1 MSLFLSGRKNRI
13 IFIILTILCIILITL
28 NLRYEKILPFGKSVV
43 IEIISPIQKVT
54 TIIINPFV
62 RFIKTINKLS
72 DILEENKLLKEK
84 INLFLKENISLKELE
99 RENRELRELLGSSY
113 YEQFEL
119 KLASV
124 IGRTKTDWKNTI
136 FIDKGKNHNI
146 KIDMPVIS
154 QSGLIGK
161 VIATSKN
168 FSEVRLI
175 NDPNSSVASMVQK
188 TRKTGV
194 IQGIGDTILNMGLI
208 PKEAEI
214 EIGDIIVTS
223 GLGGVFPKGILIGR
237 VYDIKNLDY
246 ELYKSIEVLPSS
258 NFKDLEE
265 VLIITN
271 FAPLTK

>member
-13 IFIILTILCIILITL
+13 IFIFLTILCIILITL
-28 NLRYEKILPFGKSVV
+28 NLRYEKILPFGNSLVL
-43 IEIISPIQKVT
+43 EIISPIQKVT

-84 INLFLKENISLKELE
+84 INLLLKENINLKELE

-119 KLASV
+119 RLASV
-124 IGRTKTDWKNTI
+124 IGRTKTDWKSTI

-161 VIATSKN
+161 IIATSRN

-175 NDPNSSVASMVQK
+175 NDPNSSVAAMIQK
-188 TRKTGV
+188 TRETGV
-194 IQGIGDTILNMGLI
+194 IQGIGDITLNMDLI

-214 EIGDIIVTS
+214 EIGDIIITS
-223 GLGGVFPKGILIGR
+223 GLGGIFPKGILVGR
-237 VYDIKNLDY
+237 VYDVKNLDY
-246 ELYKSIEVLPSS
+246 KLYKFVEVLPSN
-258 NFKDLEE
+258 NFEDLEE

-271 FAPLTK
+271 FTP

>member
-1 MSLFLSGRKNRI
+1 MSIFLPARKNRI
-13 IFIILTILCIILITL
+13 IFILLTILCVILITL

-43 IEIISPIQKVT
+43 LEIISPIQKFT
-54 TIIINPFV
+54 TTIINPFV

-84 INLFLKENISLKELE
+84 INLLLTENINLKELE

-113 YEQFEL
+113 YEKFEL

-124 IGRTKTDWKNTI
+124 IGRTETDWKNTI

-146 KIDMPVIS
+146 KINMSVIS

-168 FSEVRLI
+168 FSEIRLI
-175 NDPNSSVASMVQK
+175 NDPNSSVAAMIQK

-194 IQGIGDTILNMGLI
+194 IQGRGDEILNMDLI
-208 PKEAEI
+208 SKEAEV
-214 EIGDIIVTS
+214 EIGDVIITS
-223 GLGGVFPKGILIGR
+223 GLGGIFPKGILIGR

-246 ELYKSIEVLPSS
+246 KLYKFVEVLPST
-258 NFKDLEE
+258 NFKKLEE

-271 FAPLTK
+271 FTPLTK

>member
-1 MSLFLSGRKNRI
+1 MSLFLPGRKNRI
-13 IFIILTILCIILITL
+13 IFIFLTILCIILITL
-28 NLRYEKILPFGKSVV
+28 NLRYEKILPFGKSIVL
-43 IEIISPIQKVT
+43 EIISPIQKVT

-84 INLFLKENISLKELE
+84 INLFLKENVNLKELE

-146 KIDMPVIS
+146 KIDRPVIS

-194 IQGIGDTILNMGLI
+194 IQGIGDTILNMDLI

-214 EIGDIIVTS
+214 EIGDIIITS

-246 ELYKSIEVLPSS
+246 KLYKSIEVLPSS